1 MGLVTSRWMV
11 KNFKYAVLAVFIIA
25 AVITPTPDMFN
36 QTLLA
41 VPMLIL
47 YTISIG
53 IAFFFGKER
62 KTRREKKTAA
72 KAGNEQAG

>member
-1 MGLVTSRWMV
+1 MV
-11 KNFKYAVLAVFIIA
+11 KNFKYAILAVFIIA

-36 QTLLA
+36 QTLIA

-62 KTRREKKTAA
+62 KTRREKKDAA
-72 KAGNEQAG
+72 KAGKEQAG